1 MHVTTKEAI
10 NVSKLAAS
18 LADVNVAKPKTTP
31 KTPCFPIYGYG
42 DQEDYEAIHRLR
54 ENGAE
59 WVQVQV
65 IVDEALNVSEPIENR
80 KFIRHWRA
88 QCSCWQ

>member
-1 MHVTTKEAI
+1 M
-10 NVSKLAAS
+10 SKLAAT
-18 LADVNVAKPKTTP
+18 LADVKISKAKTTP

-59 WVQVQV
+59 WTQVQQ
-65 IVDEALNVSEPIENR
+65 IVDDALSVEAPIENR

>member
-1 MHVTTKEAI
+1 M
-10 NVSKLAAS
+10 SKLAAT
-18 LADVNVAKPKTTP
+18 LADVNVEKPKTTP

-42 DQEDYEAIHRLR
+42 DQEDLEAVQRLR

-59 WVQVQV
+59 WVQVQTL
-65 IVDEALNVSEPIENR
+65 VDDALDVKEPIENR